1 MPSSRILFPARIT
14 PRQRLLNPSHPCP
27 CSWRLSLPSSAL
39 PTQHRSTSSKS
50 SSSSQW
56 LSRQRRDPFVRSRTN
71 TLLDPSASS
80 SQSYVARSAFKL
92 LELHQSSIGG
102 RRRPLVRKGMTIVD
116 LGASPGGW
124 IQACRTLVGSS
135 RSSGRA
141 TRGAQ
146 APPSRAT
153 PRAGA
158 STRIIGLDLLPLDRS
173 LDSDPDLEF
182 LQGDFLDPYIQAQ
195 LSELLGQDHVDLVL
209 SDMLNNQSGS
219 TLRDSQRS
227 IDLCRSAWE
236 FARKHL
242 SVDKVRPTEKA
253 GDAAKS
259 WPSIQLVIKC
269 LQSDLAIELGNEL
282 RGDFQKVRW
291 EKPKSSRADSREG
304 YWVCSGFKGRG
315 GAGAGKESKEGKG
328 KTGAGT
334 VDEGVEESS
343 DGLYF

>member
-1 MPSSRILFPARIT
+1 MPSSRILFPARI
-14 PRQRLLNPSHPCP
+14 PSRQRLLNPSHPCP
-27 CSWRLSLPSSAL
+27 GSWRLSPPGSAL

-71 TLLDPSASS
+71 TLLDPSSS
-80 SQSYVARSAFKL
+80 SAQSYVARSAFKL

-102 RRRPLVRKGMTIVD
+102 GRRPLVRKGMTIVD

-124 IQACRTLVGSS
+124 IQACRTLVVSS

-141 TRGAQ
+141 TSGAQ
-146 APPSRAT
+146 APR
-153 PRAGA
+153 
-158 STRIIGLDLLPLDRS
+158 TRIIGLDLLPLDRS

-219 TLRDSQRS
+219 TLRDSQSS

-242 SVDKVRPTEKA
+242 SVDKVRQTEKE

-328 KTGAGT
+328 KTGAGK

-343 DGLYF
+343 DGLFF